1 MGNMYLVINRLVS
14 RKSEMISAKFA
25 SELTKANNDDGIED
39 IIKRLEKK
47 ILKQAISGYN
57 RLYVIM
63 SGLGKTEGKIANVVN
78 EMNKQRY
85 AVFND
90 GYGKIIKWG

>member
-1 MGNMYLVINRLVS
+1 
-14 RKSEMISAKFA
+14 MISAKFA

-47 ILKQAISGYN
+47 ILKQASSGYN
-57 RLYVIM
+57 RLYVSM
-63 SGLGKTEGKIANVVN
+63 GDLGKTEGKITKVVS
-78 EMNKQRY
+78 ELNKQGY

>member
-1 MGNMYLVINRLVS
+1 MYLVINRLVN
-14 RKSEMISAKFA
+14 KESEMISAKYA
-25 SELTKANNDDGIED
+25 IELTNAKNDEGVED

-47 ILKQAISGYN
+47 ILKQASSGYKSI
-57 RLYVIM
+57 YVSM
-63 SGLGKTEGKIANVVN
+63 GDLGKTEGRIANVIG
-78 EMNKQRY
+78 ELNKQGY